1 MQILRVSLLS
11 NFDTLEFDKFFCL
24 DSAEATPILIMSILS
39 MEIYVKFV
47 VQWFDENFVWN

>member
-24 DSAEATPILIMSILS
+24 DSAEATPILIMW
-39 MEIYVKFV
+39 IYVKFV